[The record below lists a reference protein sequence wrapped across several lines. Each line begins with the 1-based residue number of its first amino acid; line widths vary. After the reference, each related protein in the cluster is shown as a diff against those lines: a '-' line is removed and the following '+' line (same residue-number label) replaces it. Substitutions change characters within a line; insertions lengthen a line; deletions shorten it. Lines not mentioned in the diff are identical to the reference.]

1 MQRAALLVLGL
12 LSTSVAQAGCDR
24 EVPVSELYDALELAQ
39 MAFSGGD
46 SESTVGGVMYA
57 EAVFP
62 CVVEP
67 IQRPSVAQ
75 YHRLIGL
82 KSSVLGDTEKAQ
94 QAWGA
99 ARALEPLYTWPPEYE
114 ADTNALFAAY
124 DDLDVS
130 SLETS
135 NHPPAAS
142 GYLMFDGRPG
152 QQRVTTVP
160 TVVQKVGDSGK
171 VEQTVYLW
179 PSDEMLVYEAF
190 RAPTGPDVA
199 TGTLGTLPP
208 PQSREV
214 NRPLLASAGG
224 AAVVG
229 AALWG
234 VAALQHRKWADPSTD
249 YADLA
254 GLEKRTNGLMVGAS
268 VAGVAAAG
276 LGVTVVAT
284 W

>member
-1 MQRAALLVLGL
+1 MHRATLLVLA
-12 LSTSVAQAGCDR
+12 LSAASVAQAECDR

-39 MAFSGGD
+39 MGFAGGD
-46 SESTVGGVMYA
+46 SDAAVGGVMYA

-67 IQRPSVAQ
+67 IQRPSVAE

-82 KSSVLGDTEKAQ
+82 KSSILGDTEKAA

-114 ADTNALFAAY
+114 AEINGVFTPY
-124 DDLDVS
+124 TTLDVS

-152 QQRVTTVP
+152 QARPTTVP
-160 TVVQKVGDSGK
+160 TVVQKVGDSGT

-179 PSDEMLVYEAF
+179 PGDEMLVYEAF
-190 RAPTGPDVA
+190 RAPTGPEVV
-199 TGTLGTLPP
+199 TGDLGTLPP
-208 PQSREV
+208 PEGRDV

-224 AAVVG
+224 AAVLG
-229 AALWG
+229 AVLWG
-234 VAALQHRKWADPSTD
+234 AAALQHRQWADPSTD
-249 YADLA
+249 YAELA
-254 GLEKRTNGLMVGAS
+254 ALEKRTNGLMVGAT